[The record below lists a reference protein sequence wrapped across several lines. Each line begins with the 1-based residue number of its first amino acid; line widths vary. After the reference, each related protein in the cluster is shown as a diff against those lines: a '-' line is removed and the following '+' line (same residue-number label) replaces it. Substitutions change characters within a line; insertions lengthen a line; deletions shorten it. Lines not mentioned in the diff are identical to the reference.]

1 MIVLIII
8 ITQMIEKE
16 FSFKNVEKDKFSF
29 STELMYVYISYIFND
44 LLPFV
49 TYVQFLKLTGRIK
62 EQFKIENGK
71 YIVPAPL
78 EVRKEKRK

>member
-1 MIVLIII
+1 MINVLFILLIFF
-8 ITQMIEKE
+8 ML
-16 FSFKNVEKDKFSF
+16 SF
-29 STELMYVYISYIFND
+29 
-44 LLPFV
+44 FV

-78 EVRKEKRK
+78 EVRREKKMD